1 MQVMTRIYWQS
12 YAALL
17 PGSHIA
23 IIRTNKYIKHDDN
36 NNAIQTSKH
45 SNHKKIYL

>member
-17 PGSHIA
+17 PGSRIA
-23 IIRTNKYIKHDDN
+23 IIKINKYIKLNN
-36 NNAIQTSKH
+36 NNATFKT
-45 SNHKKIYL
+45 